1 MLKKYQDYF
10 RCSFACKLVY
20 VNNKFSK
27 PIDSYNNNYDFAD
40 DDKYRKIGSIRTLFR
55 EFDSDYYKAI
65 RTNDGFAGKKNNYIE
80 YKSKEDRYGNL
91 SPKEYLDVIRPHLRD
106 LINEHKPTVE
116 LNDNNINNNT
126 NNSKNNTNNSNNSN
140 NSNKEENDR
149 VEWKIQLVMQ
159 NNSISGKKI

>member
-65 RTNDGFAGKKNNYIE
+65 RTNDGFAGKKIITFNVRAKGIDMKIY
-80 YKSKEDRYGNL
+80 
-91 SPKEYLDVIRPHLRD
+91 HLKD
-106 LINEHKPTVE
+106 I
-116 LNDNNINNNT
+116 
-126 NNSKNNTNNSNNSN
+126 
-140 NSNKEENDR
+140 
-149 VEWKIQLVMQ
+149 LV
-159 NNSISGKKI
+159 